1 MINENMLNVGDRVRV
16 KTTGQLVTI
25 DKISSHGFALVRFNT
40 GNKHRFLNHHL
51 EPVPNNTSSI
61 RLQ

>member
-1 MINENMLNVGDRVRV
+1 MINVGDRVRV

-25 DKISSHGFALVRFNT
+25 DKISSHGFALVRFST
-40 GNKHRFLNHHL
+40 GNKHRFLNQHL
-51 EPVPNNTSSI
+51 EPVSDYSSSM

>member
-1 MINENMLNVGDRVRV
+1 MINVGDRVRV

-25 DKISSHGFALVRFNT
+25 DKISAHGFALVRFNT
-40 GNKHRFLNHHL
+40 GNKHRFLNQHL
-51 EPVPNNTSSI
+51 EPVSDYSSSM

>member
-1 MINENMLNVGDRVRV
+1 MLNVGDRVRV

-25 DKISSHGFALVRFNT
+25 DKISSHGFALVRFHT
-40 GNKHRFLNHHL
+40 GNTHRFLNQHL
-51 EPVPNNTSSI
+51 EPLPDHTSSM

>member
-1 MINENMLNVGDRVRV
+1 MINEKMLNVGDRVRV

-25 DKISSHGFALVRFNT
+25 DKISGHGFALVRFNT
-40 GNKHRFLNHHL
+40 GNKHRFLNQHL
-51 EPVPNNTSSI
+51 EPLTDQTTSL